1 MKEIHEIEEKLK
13 TYCIIRRPE
22 DIIESRENLVGL
34 DGALSQLRGLAEAVK
49 KTEIFA
55 RGDLPF
61 KANLLLYGPPGVGKT
76 VVTRIAAKEAG
87 IALIEVQIA
96 TMIES
101 RLGET
106 NKNFLRLF
114 RLLKQYVQFAPA
126 MLFFDEIDAIA
137 RERDDPTEVGEMKRL
152 VTQIL
157 TEIDH
162 ISYQNLPV
170 LVVGATNHPEIL
182 DSAVWRRFT
191 FNIEIGYPDDY
202 LRESMILNL
211 IDRTKKAGFEVHI
224 SPQYLIK
231 ITEGATGA
239 DLERMFTI
247 FIINALTQGLS
258 VIDNSFIDRYSDM
271 ILKTKSHEDNYKKKF
286 KASFVTQPFNLKNIK
301 TLD

>member
-1 MKEIHEIEEKLK
+1 MKEVHELEEKLK
-13 TYCIIRRPE
+13 AYCIIRHPE
-22 DIIESRENLVGL
+22 DIVESRENLVGL
-34 DGALSQLRGLAEAVK
+34 EGPLSQLRALAEAVK

-55 RGDLPF
+55 RGSLPF

-76 VVTRIAAKEAG
+76 VVTRIAAKEAN

-96 TMIES
+96 TLIES

-114 RLLKQYVQFAPA
+114 RLLKEYARFSPA

-137 RERDDPTEVGEMKRL
+137 RERDDVTEVGEMKRL

-162 ISYQNLPV
+162 IGYQNLPMIV
-170 LVVGATNHPEIL
+170 IGATNHPEIL

-191 FNIEIGYPDDY
+191 FNIEIGYPDEY
-202 LRESMILNL
+202 LRENLILNL
-211 IDRTKKAGFEVHI
+211 IERTKKAGFEVHV
-224 SPQYLIK
+224 SSQYLVK

-271 ILKTKSHEDNYKKKF
+271 ILKTKTH
-286 KASFVTQPFNLKNIK
+286 ASRRKIKTSVTAQPFNLKNIR